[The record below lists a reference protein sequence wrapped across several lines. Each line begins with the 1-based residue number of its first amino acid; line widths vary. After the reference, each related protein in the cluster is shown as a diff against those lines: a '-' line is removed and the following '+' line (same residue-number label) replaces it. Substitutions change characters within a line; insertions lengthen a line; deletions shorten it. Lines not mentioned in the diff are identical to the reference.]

1 MDCCWLAVR
10 LAHGRSRPVSGLVP
24 GFLQHQRQQLLQ
36 GAATCSCN
44 LLVLRV
50 GLRAGTPRCTLSP
63 LAEEL
68 SQILNIVLLEE
79 ADE

>member
-24 GFLQHQRQQLLQ
+24 GFLQHQRQQQLR
-36 GAATCSCN
+36 GAAAGSGY
-44 LLVLRV
+44 LLVLLV
-50 GLRAGTPRCTLSP
+50 GLCAGTPRCTLSP

-79 ADE
+79 ADK